1 MFTGIIEEVGQ
12 IAQIK
17 KQGEFVVVTVKAK
30 KILTDVHLGDSIAV
44 NGVCLTVTSFTQEQF
59 TADVMSE
66 TLKRT
71 SLGELSINSSVNL
84 ERAMAANG
92 RFG

>member
-30 KILTDVHLGDSIAV
+30 
-44 NGVCLTVTSFTQEQF
+44 
-59 TADVMSE
+59 
-66 TLKRT
+66 
-71 SLGELSINSSVNL
+71 
-84 ERAMAANG
+84 
-92 RFG
+92 RF